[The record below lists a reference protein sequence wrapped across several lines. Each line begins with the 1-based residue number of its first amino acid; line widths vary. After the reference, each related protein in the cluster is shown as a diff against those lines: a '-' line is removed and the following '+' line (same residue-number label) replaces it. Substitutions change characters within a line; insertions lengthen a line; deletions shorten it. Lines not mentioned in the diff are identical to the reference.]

1 MPSRAQILQLGYYW
15 EAKVLLTSV
24 KLDLFTLLAQAGAR
38 EHPAGLTAKE
48 IAGRLSVSGDE
59 RALTRLLD
67 ALVAIELL
75 RQANGRYTNHPEAE
89 TLLSTTSPQYAGDL
103 LILQDDEWDQWGQL
117 EATVR
122 TGTRPVTGNVFQTNP
137 EMARHVSM
145 VLHRIGLQTAPLL
158 ATRLNLKEARTL
170 LDLGGG
176 AGTYAIAFCQASPR
190 LRATIADLPATLH
203 TAERVVAEAKMTDRI
218 ALRPGNFHTDDL
230 GGPYDVVFMSDVIH
244 YQESDENQAL
254 LRRAAGVLVPG
265 GRLVLK
271 DKFLDEGR
279 ASPAWTAIFA
289 VHLLV
294 HTEHGDCYT
303 VAEAMDWMKAA
314 GLTRIEELERTTL
327 LQGLSRG

>member
-24 KLDLFTLLAQAGAR
+24 KLDLYTLLAKAG
-38 EHPAGLTAKE
+38 PAGLTAKE
-48 IAGRLSVSGDE
+48 TAGRLSSDE

-67 ALVAIELL
+67 ALVAIGLV
-75 RQANGRYTNHPEAE
+75 RQDHGRYTNQPEAE

-103 LILQDDEWDQWGQL
+103 LILQDDEWDQWGRL

-122 TGTRPVTGNVFQTNP
+122 SGTRPVTGNVFQTNP

-145 VLHRIGLQTAPLL
+145 VLHRIGLQTAPAL
-158 ATRLNLKEARTL
+158 AARLNLKDCRSL

-176 AGTYAIAFCQASPR
+176 VGTYALAFCQASPR
-190 LRATIADLPATLH
+190 LRATIFDLPATLR
-203 TAERVVAEAKMTDRI
+203 TAERVVAEAKMAARI
-218 ALRPGNFHTDDL
+218 ELRPGNFHTDDL

-244 YQESDENQAL
+244 YQEPDENRAL
-254 LRRAAGVLVPG
+254 IRRAAEALAPR

-279 ASPAWTAIFA
+279 ASPAWTAVFA

-303 VAEAMDWMKAA
+303 VAEATDWMKAA

-327 LQGLSRG
+327 LQGLSQGLRRP